1 MASIKML
8 TPTQECIMH
17 KLTEQ
22 IQNAINT
29 GDEKLA
35 EELIAELGQVVDS
48 RWFEDNEPA
57 DDNNHNW
64 H

>member
-1 MASIKML
+1 
-8 TPTQECIMH
+8 MH

-29 GDEKLA
+29 GDENLA